1 MNEERWKT
9 LLLILG
15 SPIWL
20 PLIIALSA
28 TAITLIASF
37 YVTLFFLA
45 ISLFAVEISLAASG
59 LGAIGLALFNL
70 AASSNT
76 LLVCLLFAGALLC
89 MGLSLILFYPSIL
102 AIKGIAKL
110 VAKISLGI
118 KSLIVRKEEQK

>member
-9 LLLILG
+9 LRLILG

-37 YVTLFFLA
+37 YVTLFCLA

-59 LGAIGLALFNL
+59 LGAIVLALVNL

-102 AIKGIAKL
+102 AIKGTAKL
-110 VAKISLGI
+110 VAKISSGI

>member
-20 PLIIALSA
+20 PLIITLSA
-28 TAITLIASF
+28 TAITLIVSL
-37 YVTLFFLA
+37 YVTLFCLA

-59 LGAIGLALFNL
+59 LGAIVLALVNL

-102 AIKGIAKL
+102 AIKGTAKL